1 MDHYNLKISS
11 HRLIIMK
18 DMNRKGKTVAT
29 VSVSFGSDQWML
41 PSRWK
46 GHRTDMLSSIL
57 KGQPTRMKG
66 EWQISFFSNDLI
78 FISAIFL

>member
-1 MDHYNLKISS
+1 MDPYNLKISS
-11 HRLIIMK
+11 YRLIIMK

-46 GHRTDMLSSIL
+46 GLSDRHAVQH
-57 KGQPTRMKG
+57 KKKAADQNEGG
-66 EWQISFFSNDLI
+66 VAYFVFSNNLI